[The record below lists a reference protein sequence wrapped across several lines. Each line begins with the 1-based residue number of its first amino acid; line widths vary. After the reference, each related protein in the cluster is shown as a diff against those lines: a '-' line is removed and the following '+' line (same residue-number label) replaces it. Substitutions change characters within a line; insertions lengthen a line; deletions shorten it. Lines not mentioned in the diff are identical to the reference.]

1 MQEEEEIGEPQTMIL
16 WKVCMRNHTFGYGKL
31 SIFLCINIQWACF
44 REPWGVTRDQEKWWH
59 Y

>member
-44 REPWGVTRDQEKWWH
+44 REP
-59 Y
+59 